1 MKQHKFRYLLIP
13 VIPALLLVTGC
24 KKFGDT
30 NENPDATTQPILNA
44 LLTNAEAAL
53 SSYAANTRAGFYCQ
67 YFSETQYPDASL
79 YSMPQI
85 NHSGEYSGI
94 LYDLQN
100 IIKVNTN
107 NNMTQVSR
115 ILKAYVYW
123 TLTDRWGDLPYT
135 EALAGNPT
143 PAFDAQ
149 ETIYKGTIAELKD
162 AVVSFDGSLITGD
175 VIFNGDVAKWKKLA
189 NSLRMLMALRLSK
202 KYAAAGGYA
211 ATEFN
216 AALNDAAGSIDA
228 NANNFTIVFP
238 GNFKSNWYSLYDGRK
253 DVGESATLTTLM
265 GNLNDDRQ
273 DAFGG
278 ATQEQ
283 SASDPLWNQPS
294 DIGVPYGRAR
304 SYVDAWAQNNP
315 TWARVLRGDLRTTTG
330 SVVIVS
336 AAQVL
341 LARAEAADRGWTSEV
356 ALTLYK
362 AGVNASFSQWG
373 IALPANSY
381 FSQTDVAFTAPAGTG
396 ANVKPIAIQRY
407 IASYPDGLQGWS
419 EWRRTGYPALTAAPD
434 ALNGVTEIPRRY
446 TYGTNEYATNKD
458 NVEARAASM
467 PGGDKMSSKV
477 WWDQ

>member
-1 MKQHKFRYLLIP
+1 MKQNKFKYLLIA
-13 VIPALLLVTGC
+13 VLPALLLVTGC

-30 NENPDATTQPILNA
+30 NENPDATTQPILSA
-44 LLTNAEAAL
+44 LLANVEAGL
-53 SSYAANTRAGFYCQ
+53 SGYAANTRAGYFCQ
-67 YFSETQYPDASL
+67 YFSETQYPDVSL
-79 YSMPQI
+79 YSVPQI
-85 NHSGEYSGI
+85 NHSGEYSGM

-100 IIKVNTN
+100 IIKINTN
-107 NNMTQVSR
+107 NNLTKVSR
-115 ILKAYVYW
+115 ILKAYIFW

-149 ETIYKGTIAELKD
+149 ETIYKGNIAELKD
-162 AVVSFDGSLITGD
+162 AVASFDGSLIHGD
-175 VIFNGDVAKWKKLA
+175 IIFNGEVAKWKKLA

-211 ATEFN
+211 ATEFK
-216 AALNDAAGSIDA
+216 AALSDAAGSIET
-228 NANNFTIVFP
+228 NTNNFTVIFP
-238 GNFKSNWYSLYDGRK
+238 GNYKSNWYSLYDGRK

-283 SASDPLWNQPS
+283 SSSDPLWNKPS
-294 DIGVPYGRAR
+294 DVGVPYGRTR

-330 SVVIVS
+330 SVIIVS

-341 LARAEAADRGWTSEV
+341 LARAEAADRGWTSEDAQ
-356 ALTLYK
+356 ALYRS
-362 AGVNASFSQWG
+362 GVSASFSQWG
-373 IALPANSY
+373 ITAPANSY

-396 ANVKPIAIQRY
+396 ANLKPIAIQRY
-407 IASYPDGLQGWS
+407 IACYPDGLQGWS
-419 EWRRTGYPALTAAPD
+419 EWRRTGYPVLTPAPD

-458 NVEARAASM
+458 HVEAKAASM